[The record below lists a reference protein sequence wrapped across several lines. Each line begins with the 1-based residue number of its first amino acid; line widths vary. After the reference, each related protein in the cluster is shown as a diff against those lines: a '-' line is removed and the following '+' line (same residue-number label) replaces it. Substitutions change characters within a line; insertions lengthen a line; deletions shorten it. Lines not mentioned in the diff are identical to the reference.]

1 MTPDEIQALM
11 NEPACA
17 HNKKSKSGCAKP
29 KPGATQGGCCF
40 DGARNALLPI
50 SDVAHIV
57 HGPIGCAGSS
67 WDNRGTRSGGP
78 DIYRIGMTTDLNDM
92 DVITGRGEKR
102 LFKAIGQAVEEHA
115 PAAVFVYN
123 TCVPALQG
131 DDIEAVA
138 KAAAARFGVPVVPVD
153 CAGFYGNK
161 NLGNRIAGDAAY
173 RHIIGTRE
181 PDEVPPEA
189 EIEGVRRHDISLVG
203 EWNVGGEFWN
213 VAPLFDEL
221 GLRILCSF
229 SGDSRFSEVQT
240 MHRAEASM
248 VVCSKAMLHVAR
260 KLEED
265 HGVPWFEGSFY
276 GVADTSQAFRD
287 FARLLGD
294 PDLTRRV
301 EALVAREEAKV
312 EAQLAPLRERL
323 AGKRVLIFTG
333 GYKSWSV
340 VSAMQDLGMVVV
352 ATGTEKSTE
361 EDKARI
367 RALMG
372 PDARMISDN
381 DQTALIATYHECAA
395 DILIAG
401 DRYIYPTL
409 KSRIPFLDIDHVR
422 RIGYAGYDGLVELA
436 RNLDHAVHSPVW
448 AAVRQVPPWRRARA
462 LARPA
467 A

>member
-1 MTPDEIQALM
+1 MKPEDVLALM

-17 HNKKSKSGCAKP
+17 HNAKAKSGCAKP
-29 KPGATQGGCCF
+29 QPGATQGGCCF

-50 SDVAHIV
+50 ADVAHIV

-67 WDNRGTRSGGP
+67 WDNRGTRSSGA
-78 DIYRIGMTTDLNDM
+78 DTFRIGMTTDLSDM
-92 DVITGRGEKR
+92 DVIMGRGEKR
-102 LFKAIGQAVEEHA
+102 LFQSIRQAVETYR

-131 DDIEAVA
+131 DDIAAVA
-138 KAAAARFGVPVVPVD
+138 KAAAQRLGVTVVPVD

-161 NLGNRIAGDAAY
+161 NLGNRIAGDVVY
-173 RHIIGTRE
+173 KHVIGTRE
-181 PDEVPPEA
+181 PAPAPA
-189 EIEGVRRHDISLVG
+189 IAGITTHDINLIG

-221 GLRILCSF
+221 GLRILCTF
-229 SGDSRFSEVQT
+229 SGDSRFGEVQT
-240 MHRAEASM
+240 MHRAEANM
-248 VVCSKAMLHVAR
+248 VVCSKAMIHVAR

-265 HGVPWFEGSFY
+265 YGTLYFEGSFY
-276 GVADTSQAFRD
+276 GVKDTSAAFRAI
-287 FARLLGD
+287 ARLLND
-294 PDLTRRV
+294 PDLSART
-301 EALVAREEAKV
+301 EALIAREEAKV
-312 EAQLAPLRERL
+312 EAALAPLRQRL
-323 AGKRVLIFTG
+323 TGKRVLIFTG

-340 VSAMQDLGMVVV
+340 VSAMQDLGMMVV

-367 RALMG
+367 LDLMG

-381 DQTALIATYHECAA
+381 DQTALIRAYHELDAQ
-395 DILIAG
+395 ILVAG

-422 RIGYAGYDGLVELA
+422 AIGYAGYDGMIELG
-436 RNLDHAVHSPVW
+436 RNMDRAVHSPVW
-448 AAVRQVPPWRRARA
+448 EQVRRPPCWS
-462 LARPA
+462 RPA